1 MQMQVHRV
9 QIMTTRL
16 YGVTGSTQEADDPL
30 IRATNV
36 LKTKIECMYS
46 TKHEKEKE
54 LPPKNHNWEYII
66 NNQLLIF
73 PLVLAICTQ
82 IKFHH
87 ICAVCTHQTL

>member
-1 MQMQVHRV
+1 MTSGSYSMNASQACIFNKSVYLSQPNMQMQVHRV

-54 LPPKNHNWEYII
+54 LPPKNHN
-66 NNQLLIF
+66 
-73 PLVLAICTQ
+73 
-82 IKFHH
+82 
-87 ICAVCTHQTL
+87 